1 MQVARYI
8 VYGAGG
14 IGASLGAQ
22 LQRAGCRVAFV
33 ARGAQ
38 LEALRSRGL
47 DYATPEGRE
56 RLAVDVFAHPDELGF
71 RPGDVAVLAMKTQDS
86 LPALDALV
94 RAAGPDLPVLCA
106 QNGVE
111 NERLA
116 LRRFRTVVGL
126 AVWIPASFL
135 DPGVVSNHAPH
146 APIELGRHPSGTDE
160 LVTAVC
166 ADLRRAGF
174 AAEAREDVLAWKH
187 AKLLTNA
194 VSTLDAIC
202 GSRAG
207 LDDVAA
213 AIKREGFACYRA
225 AGIGMVATDVYEAR
239 VAQAA
244 AAMGEIEGRV
254 RAGGSSSQSLARG
267 LGSIETDYINGEIV
281 WLGRSHGVATP
292 VNEAIVGV
300 ANALAL
306 RRGSG
311 PIAPAALRAGIAQ
324 RERVAAGKADDA
336 GSPVGARGR
345 AEDAGSGAGARGE
358 TDGGEGD

>member
-22 LQRAGCRVAFV
+22 LQRAGCRVAYL

-47 DYATPEGRE
+47 EYATSEGRS
-56 RLAVDVFAHPDELGF
+56 RLAVDVFPHPDALDF
-71 RPGDVAVLAMKTQDS
+71 RPGDVVVLAMKTQDT
-86 LPALDALV
+86 LAALEALA

-135 DPGVVSNHAPH
+135 EPGVVANHAPH
-146 APIELGRHPSGTDE
+146 APIEIGLHPSGTDA
-160 LVTAVC
+160 LVRQVC
-166 ADLRRAGF
+166 ADLVRAGF

-202 GSRAG
+202 GTRVG

-213 AIKREGFACYRA
+213 AIKREGMEGYRA
-225 AGIGMVATDVYEAR
+225 AGIATVSAGTYEAR
-239 VAQAA
+239 VALAK
-244 AAMGEIEGRV
+244 AAMGEIEGRP
-254 RAGGSSSQSLARG
+254 RGGGSSSQSLARG

-281 WLGRSHGVATP
+281 WLGRTHGVATP

-300 ANALAL
+300 ANALAA
-306 RRGSG
+306 RPGAG
-311 PIAPAALRAGIAQ
+311 PIPADALRARIAE
-324 RERVAAGKADDA
+324 REQVARDGPAADA
-336 GSPVGARGR
+336 CAAPPGAAASLGSV
-345 AEDAGSGAGARGE
+345 AE
-358 TDGGEGD
+358 